1 MEISFQN
8 NDVSTFTWR
17 LVIGAL
23 SALKANH
30 SQYIKDAIRAK
41 TIFSIIVLTN

>member
-1 MEISFQN
+1 MENSFQD
-8 NDVSTFTWR
+8 NDVFTFTLR
-17 LVIGAL
+17 LVVEAL

-41 TIFSIIVLTN
+41 TIFCIIVLTN